1 MKDKLFAI
9 IGLTALVS
17 FTCFP
22 LILWAAI
29 ILDGLVMAAGKSKV
43 RLFRKGEMK

>member
-1 MKDKLFAI
+1 MKDKLF
-9 IGLTALVS
+9 
-17 FTCFP
+17 
-22 LILWAAI
+22 AI